1 MWGREA
7 YRLWAPE
14 RSPWSL
20 WAKPT
25 LFVQSNANIS
35 TALAAPPQPAIEL
48 VVPTVVTSLD
58 QNGNRTFSSSLQPQ
72 PAQPAMPALE
82 PTMALAEEKLRNVP
96 KADGSSLLICELR
109 GYQSAQAAVL
119 LAKRGWRPVPLFNGT
134 WDTNSEVQMR
144 ELLVQMTEATD
155 ALQGIAIPDDAPP
168 VFLLDTGRKGQRTSP
183 PPGTF
188 DNRWMVFPQDFP
200 SGNLLR
206 SRGFKTALVLS
217 NGVTLDEDLR
227 HVLCRWQEAEIKIQ
241 VDDLNTTAGPADYTL
256 TEPSGF
262 RSVFYN
268 VLAMFGF
275 YRNSAGGFGGRVPV
289 PSQGGG
295 YG

>member
-25 LFVQSNANIS
+25 LFAQSS
-35 TALAAPPQPAIEL
+35 LASGSAVFAPDMPPTLQPQAIEL
-48 VVPTVVTSLD
+48 VTGPVVSGID
-58 QNGNRTFSSSLQPQ
+58 SSGKPILSQPVAPQ
-72 PAQPAMPALE
+72 PE
-82 PTMALAEEKLRNVP
+82 PTNPLTEEMLRNVP
-96 KADGSSLLICELR
+96 KPDGSTLLICELR
-109 GYQSAQAAVL
+109 GYQSAQAAVI

-134 WDTNSEVQMR
+134 WDTNAEVQMR
-144 ELLVQMTEATD
+144 ELVTQLALATD
-155 ALQGIAIPDDAPP
+155 ELQRIAIPDLAPP
-168 VFLLDTGRKGQRTSP
+168 VFLLDSGRKGQRSSP

-188 DNRWMVFPQDFP
+188 DNRWMVLPQDFP
-200 SGNLLR
+200 SGNMLR
-206 SRGFKTALVLS
+206 AQGVKTAIVLS
-217 NGVTLDEDLR
+217 NGMTLEEDLR

-241 VDDLNTTAGPADYTL
+241 VDDVNTQAGPADYTL
-256 TEPSGF
+256 TEPNMF

-275 YRNSAGGFGGRVPV
+275 YRHSAGGFGGRVPV

>member
-25 LFVQSNANIS
+25 LFAQES
-35 TALAAPPQPAIEL
+35 LASGGRAFAPDSPASPQLQAIEL
-48 VVPTVVTSLD
+48 VTGPVVTGID
-58 QNGNRTFSSSLQPQ
+58 QFGKPEMSQPVP
-72 PAQPAMPALE
+72 PAAE
-82 PTMALAEEKLRNVP
+82 PTNPLTEEMLRNVP
-96 KADGSSLLICELR
+96 KPDGSTLLIAELR

-119 LAKRGWRPVPLFNGT
+119 LARRGWRPVPLFNGT
-134 WDTNSEVQMR
+134 WDTNAEVQMK
-144 ELLVQMTEATD
+144 ELVSQLILATD
-155 ALQGIAIPDDAPP
+155 ALQGIAIPDNAPP

-200 SGNLLR
+200 SGNMLR
-206 SRGFKTALVLS
+206 EQGIKTAIVLS
-217 NGVTLDEDLR
+217 NGTTLEEDLR

>member
-25 LFVQSNANIS
+25 LFAQES
-35 TALAAPPQPAIEL
+35 LASGGRAFAPDMPASPQPAIEL
-48 VVPTVVTSLD
+48 ITGPVVTGID
-58 QNGNRTFSSSLQPQ
+58 QFGKPILSQPVSP
-72 PAQPAMPALE
+72 PAETTNPL
-82 PTMALAEEKLRNVP
+82 TEEMLRNVP
-96 KADGSSLLICELR
+96 KSDGTTLLIAELR

-134 WDTNSEVQMR
+134 WDTNAEVQMK
-144 ELLVQMTEATD
+144 ELVSQLMLATD
-155 ALQGIAIPDDAPP
+155 TLQGIAIPDNAPP
-168 VFLLDTGRKGQRTSP
+168 VFLLDYGRKGQRTSP

-200 SGNLLR
+200 SGNMLR
-206 SRGFKTALVLS
+206 SHGFKTALVLS
-217 NGVTLDEDLR
+217 NGVTLEEDLR

-241 VDDLNTTAGPADYTL
+241 VDDLNSSAGPADYTL

>member
-1 MWGREA
+1 MRGREA

-14 RSPWSL
+14 LSPWSL

-25 LFVQSNANIS
+25 LFAQES
-35 TALAAPPQPAIEL
+35 LAAGSRAFAPDMPPSPQPQAIEL
-48 VVPTVVTSLD
+48 VSGPVVTGIDPTGKPILS
-58 QNGNRTFSSSLQPQ
+58 QPVPPQ
-72 PAQPAMPALE
+72 PE
-82 PTMALAEEKLRNVP
+82 PTNPLTEEMLRNAP
-96 KADGSSLLICELR
+96 KPDGSTLLIAELR

-134 WDTNSEVQMR
+134 WDTNAEVQMR
-144 ELLVQMTEATD
+144 ELVTQLMLATD
-155 ALQGIAIPDDAPP
+155 ALQGIAIPENAPP
-168 VFLLDTGRKGQRTSP
+168 VFLLDSGRKGQRTSP

-188 DNRWMVFPQDFP
+188 DNRWMVLPQDFP

-206 SRGFKTALVLS
+206 SRGFKTAIVLG
-217 NGVTLDEDLR
+217 NGTTLEEDLR